1 MVINRMDRINN
12 ILMEIGECM
21 RIEQGIGIKNVLKIM
36 CPGTQ
41 LREGLEN
48 ILRSKTGGLVVIGDE
63 EEIMKLVDGGFY
75 INSEY
80 TPTYAYELA
89 KMDGAIVITRDLKRI
104 LCANAQ
110 LIPDPSIPTYETG
123 TRHRTAHRV
132 AKQTNNIVIAIS
144 QRRNIITMYKG
155 DIKYVLRESSVILSK
170 ANQAIQ
176 TLEKYVTVLE
186 RAINNLDLLEIQD
199 LTTLFDVVTSVQ
211 RTEMVMRI
219 VEEIN
224 MYILELGN
232 EGRLIS
238 MQLNELIKH
247 VERDGILV
255 IKDYCKDGFEY
266 NEVYE
271 QIQKLNSS
279 ELLDLDAISKSLGY
293 GVSSLLDTL
302 ISPKGYRILSKVPRI
317 PSNVIDN
324 LIWEFKELS
333 NIVDADIAEL
343 DNVEGIGEARARA
356 INNGLKRIKE
366 QISLKKEI

>member
-1 MVINRMDRINN
+1 
-12 ILMEIGECM
+12 M
-21 RIEQGIGIKNVLKIM
+21 RIEKGTGIKDILKIM

-48 ILRSKTGGLVVIGDE
+48 ILRAKTGGLIVISDNE
-63 EEIMKLVDGGFY
+63 EVMKIVDGGFS

-80 TPTYAYELA
+80 TPSYVYELA
-89 KMDGAIVITRDLKRI
+89 KMDGAIVITEDLKKI
-104 LCANAQ
+104 ICANAQ

-132 AKQTNNIVIAIS
+132 ARQTNKIVIAIS

-176 TLEKYVTVLE
+176 TLEKYVAVLD
-186 RAINNLDLLEIQD
+186 RVINNLNLLEFQD
-199 LTTLFDVVTSVQ
+199 LTTLFDVVTAVQ

-238 MQLNELIKH
+238 MQLSELIRH
-247 VERDGILV
+247 IERDGILL
-255 IKDYCKDGFEY
+255 IRDYCKDGLNY
-266 NEVYE
+266 NDIYE
-271 QIQKLNSS
+271 AIQKLNSS
-279 ELLDLDAISKSLGY
+279 ELIDLDAIARILGY
-293 GVSSLLDTL
+293 SGISLMDTL

-317 PSNVIDN
+317 PSNVIEN
-324 LIWEFKELS
+324 LIKEFKELS
-333 NIVDADIAEL
+333 LIIEADIDEL
-343 DNVEGIGEARARA
+343 DNVEGIGEARATA
-356 INNGLKRIKE
+356 IKNGLKRIRE
-366 QISLKKEI
+366 QISLKKEM

>member
-1 MVINRMDRINN
+1 
-12 ILMEIGECM
+12 M
-21 RIEQGIGIKNVLKIM
+21 RIEKGTGIKDILKIM

-48 ILRSKTGGLVVIGDE
+48 ILRAKTGGLIVISDSE
-63 EEIMKLVDGGFY
+63 EVMNIVDGGFS

-80 TPTYAYELA
+80 TPSYVYELA
-89 KMDGAIVITRDLKRI
+89 KMDGAIVITEDLKKI
-104 LCANAQ
+104 ICASAQ
-110 LIPDPSIPTYETG
+110 LIPDSSIPTYETG

-132 AKQTNNIVIAIS
+132 AKQTNKIVIAIS

-176 TLEKYVTVLE
+176 TLEKYVAVLD
-186 RAINNLDLLEIQD
+186 RVINNLNLLEFQD
-199 LTTLFDVVTSVQ
+199 LTTLFDVVTAIQ

-238 MQLNELIKH
+238 MQLSELIRH
-247 VERDGILV
+247 IERDGILL
-255 IKDYCKDGFEY
+255 IRDYCKEDLNY
-266 NEVYE
+266 SDIYE
-271 QIQKLNSS
+271 AIQKLNSS
-279 ELLDLDAISKSLGY
+279 ELIDLDAIARVLGY
-293 GVSSLLDTL
+293 SGIPLMDTL
-302 ISPKGYRILSKVPRI
+302 ISPRGYRILSKVPRI
-317 PSNVIDN
+317 PANVIEN
-324 LIWEFKELS
+324 LIKEFKELS
-333 NIVDADIAEL
+333 AIIEADIDEL
-343 DNVEGIGEARARA
+343 DNVEGIGEARATA
-356 INNGLKRIKE
+356 IRSGLKRIRE

>member
-1 MVINRMDRINN
+1 M
-12 ILMEIGECM
+12 GECM
-21 RIEQGIGIKNVLKIM
+21 RIEKGIGIKNVLKIM

-48 ILRSKTGGLVVIGDE
+48 ILRAKTGGLVVIGDDE
-63 EEIMKLVDGGFY
+63 EVMKLVDGGFY

-80 TPTYAYELA
+80 TPSYAYELA
-89 KMDGAIVITRDLKRI
+89 KMDGAIVITGDLKKI
-104 LCANAQ
+104 ICANAQ
-110 LIPDPSIPTYETG
+110 LIPDSSIPTYETG

-132 AKQTNNIVIAIS
+132 AKQTNKVVIAIS

-186 RAINNLDLLEIQD
+186 RVINNLNLLEFQD
-199 LTTLFDVVTSVQ
+199 LTTLFDVVTAVQ

-238 MQLNELIKH
+238 MQLNELINH
-247 VERDGILV
+247 IERDGILL
-255 IKDYCKDGFEY
+255 IRDYCGDELQY
-266 NEVYE
+266 SEVYE
-271 QIQKLNSS
+271 HIQKLNSS
-279 ELLDLDAISKSLGY
+279 ELLDLDAISKSLGHS
-293 GVSSLLDTL
+293 GVPLIDTL

-324 LIWEFKELS
+324 LIKEFKELS
-333 NIVDADIAEL
+333 NIIDADIVDL
-343 DNVEGIGEARARA
+343 DNVEGIGETRATA
-356 INNGLKRIKE
+356 IKDRLKRLKE

>member
-1 MVINRMDRINN
+1 
-12 ILMEIGECM
+12 M
-21 RIEQGIGIKNVLKIM
+21 RIEKGTGIKDILKIM

-48 ILRSKTGGLVVIGDE
+48 ILRAKTGGLIVISDSE
-63 EEIMKLVDGGFY
+63 EVMNIVDGGFS

-80 TPTYAYELA
+80 TPSYVYELA
-89 KMDGAIVITRDLKRI
+89 KMDGAIVITEDLKKI
-104 LCANAQ
+104 ICANAQ
-110 LIPDPSIPTYETG
+110 LIPDSSIPTYETG

-132 AKQTNNIVIAIS
+132 AKQTNKIVIAIS

-176 TLEKYVTVLE
+176 TLEKYVAVLD
-186 RAINNLDLLEIQD
+186 RVINNLNLLEFQD
-199 LTTLFDVVTSVQ
+199 LTTLFDVVTAIQ

-238 MQLNELIKH
+238 MQLSELIRH
-247 VERDGILV
+247 IERDGILL
-255 IKDYCKDGFEY
+255 IRDYCKEDLNY
-266 NEVYE
+266 NDIYE
-271 QIQKLNSS
+271 AIQKLNSS
-279 ELLDLDAISKSLGY
+279 ELIDLDAIARVLGY
-293 GVSSLLDTL
+293 SGIPLMDTL
-302 ISPKGYRILSKVPRI
+302 ISPKGYRVLSKVPRI
-317 PSNVIDN
+317 PANVIEN
-324 LIWEFKELS
+324 LIKEFKELS
-333 NIVDADIAEL
+333 AIIEADIDDL
-343 DNVEGIGEARARA
+343 DNVEGIGEARATA
-356 INNGLKRIKE
+356 IRSGLKRIRE